1 MRSSDVIIVGGG
13 PSGSFAAIALSK
25 FNKHATTTVLEQHKL
40 SGVPQHCSG
49 LISYIGMKKLGLDK
63 YITKNRDFN
72 RIKTAKFYSPSG
84 NELCI
89 DRRKSEL
96 FVLDRP
102 KLDFLLSKK
111 AQALGVEV
119 RFEHLAKRIKYDN
132 NSKTWTISGI
142 KHRKS
147 EFSLK
152 SKLIISTEGHH
163 PRLLSQAGLNPPSKE
178 WFFPGLQYKMEN
190 LLDIDKSSVEL
201 YFGNKIAPGFFAW
214 IIPLDDQSA
223 RVGLAIHPRSS
234 VSPRYL
240 LNYLIKKHPIISY
253 KTGKAPIVDSWGGF
267 VPACGPI
274 PKTYATGFLVAGD
287 AAGQAKATTGGGFNI
302 GSACGFIA
310 GKVAADAVREN
321 DFSASFLKRY
331 QKLWRAAFEPNLSLM
346 KVYRRTFSFLSDTDL
361 EALFS
366 IALETD
372 LEKYMLNVSD
382 IDLHGNDLLKYSFNP
397 KVAIKGLKM
406 IAPLTISLV
415 KGFFF

>member
-1 MRSSDVIIVGGG
+1 MQPSDVIIIGGG

-25 FNKHATTTVLEQHKL
+25 FYKKVNAIVLEQHAS
-40 SGVPQHCSG
+40 SGTPPHCSG
-49 LISYIGMKKLGLDK
+49 LISYLGMEKLGLGNF
-63 YITKNRDFN
+63 ISRNEGFN

-89 DRRKSEL
+89 DRRRSEL

-102 KLDFLLSKK
+102 KLDFLLARKV
-111 AQALGVEV
+111 QDLGIDIK
-119 RFEHLAKRIKYDN
+119 FEHFAKKLTHDK
-132 NSKTWTISGI
+132 NSKTWLISGV

-147 EFSLK
+147 KFNLK

-163 PRLLSQAGLNPPSKE
+163 PQLLSQVGLKPPSKE
-178 WFFPGLQYKMEN
+178 WFFPGIQYKMDN
-190 LLDIDKSSVEL
+190 MTDIDKSSVEL

-214 IIPLDDQSA
+214 IIPLDDESA
-223 RVGLAIHPRSS
+223 RVGLAIHPKNSVGTRS
-234 VSPRYL
+234 L

-253 KTGKAPIVDSWGGF
+253 KTRKASITDSWGGF

-310 GKVAADAVREN
+310 GKVAADAVRKN
-321 DFSASFLKRY
+321 DFSASFLKKY

-406 IAPLTISLV
+406 IAPLAISLV
-415 KGFFF
+415 RGFFF